1 MSPLREAV
9 RGIDLWG
16 YEVGLPDA
24 DPAFQSSC
32 CGNSY
37 CKKTWL
43 DITMASFSEKKLHT
57 NMAKMYSGIING
69 TERTKSIQYAPV
81 RRVRAAETSLILRCS
96 SCMQDMAAHRSAR
109 LTANTGA
116 SNILYDIAKQE
127 N

>member
-16 YEVGLPDA
+16 YEVGLPDV

-43 DITMASFSEKKLHT
+43 DITMASFSEE
-57 NMAKMYSGIING
+57 NCIPIW
-69 TERTKSIQYAPV
+69 
-81 RRVRAAETSLILRCS
+81 LRCIVGS
-96 SCMQDMAAHRSAR
+96 SMA
-109 LTANTGA
+109 LNGLNQYNTH
-116 SNILYDIAKQE
+116 QFVVFE
-127 N
+127 QPERV